1 MANPLFMLSH
11 AVPSSPISAAQNVP
25 WDQPLFAST
34 SQPLEQGALLFS
46 LFLFSLQWAPL
57 SLGVRKN
64 PLQGSGRHPGNG
76 ISIFNGSAKSNTE
89 FRCLHWSHHCESSCH
104 PDTVT
109 LSPIRCHPD
118 TCTDPCTQSLFPS
131 FTRLKSSSFSGCW
144 SPSHSECLFYPT
156 LLVLDWSIRKVSALA
171 SFPLLLSSSRSSLLH
186 VAPLHSLNKTETLWQ
201 VLTGKLEFQSC
212 RFWQKPPRLAS
223 ALSSSFSSITPHT
236 GKEQKASH

>member
-1 MANPLFMLSH
+1 MVL
-11 AVPSSPISAAQNVP
+11 Q
-25 WDQPLFAST
+25 
-34 SQPLEQGALLFS
+34 SQTLN
-46 LFLFSLQWAPL
+46 
-57 SLGVRKN
+57 LGVCIRVTTVN
-64 PLQGSGRHPGNG
+64 PVVTLILSPCHLSGCHPG
-76 ISIFNGSAKSNTE
+76 
-89 FRCLHWSHHCESSCH
+89 
-104 PDTVT
+104 
-109 LSPIRCHPD
+109 

-212 RFWQKPPRLAS
+212 RLWQKPPRLTS
-223 ALSSSFSSITPHT
+223 ALNSSCASITPHT